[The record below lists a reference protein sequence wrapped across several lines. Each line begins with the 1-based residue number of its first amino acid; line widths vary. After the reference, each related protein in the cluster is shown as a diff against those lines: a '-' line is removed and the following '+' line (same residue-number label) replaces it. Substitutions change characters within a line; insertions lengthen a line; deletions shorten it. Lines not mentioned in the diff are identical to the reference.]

1 MRNLGF
7 KKAVAALLAM
17 LLLFSALPLSVSAAS
32 DTSETDNSSSISYTD
47 RMMEQVSEL
56 LTSESYE
63 EYSERYASVPMATDT
78 IEISGAEYDKE
89 NTTDT
94 AVEIGNFGGEDNVLK
109 TSDTGEVSWRFTV
122 PKDARYVIDVYYYP
136 IEFKKSDIERILKI
150 DDNVPFTEARNV
162 VMQRVWQNEYTSYD
176 ENGTPMFE
184 INSIGSEM
192 RPERVECPEWVVY
205 TMHDTTGYVSEDFAF
220 YLSEGEHTIS
230 LQAAREELVV
240 GKIVL
245 RPADEPAKSYAEL
258 QAEYEQKGYQPVS
271 EDAVIRIDAEKPSKM
286 SNNSI
291 FCTYDRSS
299 AITDPQDPAKI
310 RYNTIGSGT
319 GWQTVG
325 MWIEW
330 EFTVEESGIYDIYMR
345 YRQNT
350 LADIFT
356 CRKLTINGELPFAE
370 AEALRYKYSEDWQA
384 EKINDGEETFSLYF
398 EAGQTYTLRLEVVL
412 GELAEL
418 LGRINDT
425 VTILNTIYMKIQQ
438 ITGAD
443 PDQYRDYNFVNLIP
457 DEMNQLLKEAENL
470 KEIGTKLEAIAGMK
484 GSNISTLEEIWNQ
497 LEQMGKDEDVIAAN
511 MSDFKT
517 NIGTLG
523 SWVSS
528 VTSQPLELD
537 YIQLQSPNAD
547 SPQVEANFWQKT
559 LYELQQFF
567 CSFYTSYDSIEGVE
581 VKEDTRTVLIWV
593 EGARERAQLMKQM
606 CDEMFTAE
614 TGIVADLK
622 LMVSGAILP
631 ATFAGLGPDVYST
644 GEETVINYAVRGAV
658 RALNESFDDV
668 EEVIAE
674 RYTEET
680 MKPYTFEGNVYALPD
695 TLGFCMLYYRADI
708 LHDLGLDVPKTWDD
722 VRALLPVLQANGMSF
737 GMPANA
743 NTTIT
748 GQVTAKTMYLMF
760 LAQNG
765 GQLYNDNNMEVDLN
779 SDVAIEAFEEFT
791 DFYTQ
796 YQFDYVFDF
805 SNRFRSGEMPLAIYN
820 YETYT
825 SLSLFATELKGL
837 WSFTTVPG
845 VLDEDGNV
853 HNYAMATGSGYTV
866 MTQAKNPEEGWE
878 YIKWWTGEDAQTRY
892 GVEYEMLV
900 GQGIRHTTANREA
913 IANQSWTTVEAAEL
927 QRQYDNVRT
936 IPAMPGSYVLD
947 RYINFAFLNVY
958 NGLGEPAESL
968 VENIKFINAEISR
981 KRKEFGLPTLE
992 DIEENEKEESS
1003 TE

>member
-47 RMMEQVSEL
+47 RMMEQVLEL

-310 RYNTIGSGT
+310 RYNTICSGT

-606 CDEMFTAE
+606 CDEMFRAE

-748 GQVTAKTMYLMF
+748 GQVTAKTTYLMF

-845 VLDEDGNV
+845 VLDEDGNI

>member
-17 LLLFSALPLSVSAAS
+17 LLLFSALPLSASAAS

-89 NTTDT
+89 TTTDT

-109 TSDTGEVSWRFTV
+109 TGDTGEVSWRFTV
-122 PKDARYVIDVYYYP
+122 PKDARYVVDVYYYP
-136 IEFKKSDIERILKI
+136 IEYKKSDIERILKI
-150 DDNVPFTEARNV
+150 DDSVPFTEARNV
-162 VMQRVWQNEYTSYD
+162 VMHRIWQNEYTSYD

-192 RPERVECPEWVVY
+192 RPARVESPEWVVY

-271 EDAVIRIDAEKPSKM
+271 EDAVIRIDAEKPTKM

-291 FCTYDRSS
+291 FCTYDRTS

-330 EFTVEESGIYDIYMR
+330 EFTVDESGIYDIYMR

-350 LADIFT
+350 LPDIFT

-384 EKINDGEETFSLYF
+384 EKINDGENTYSLYF

-412 GELAEL
+412 GDLAEL

-425 VTILNTIYMKIQQ
+425 VTVLNTIYLKIQQ

-443 PDQYRDYNFVNLIP
+443 PDEYRDYNFVNLIP

-470 KEIGTKLEAIAGMK
+470 KEIGTKLEEIAGMK

-528 VTSQPLELD
+528 VTSQPLEVD

-581 VKEDTRTVLIWV
+581 VTEDTRTVLIWV

-644 GEETVINYAVRGAV
+644 NEETIINYAVRGAV
-658 RALNESFDDV
+658 RALNENFDDV
-668 EEVIAE
+668 DDVIAE

-722 VRALLPVLQANGMSF
+722 VRALLPVLQAHGMSF

-748 GQVTAKTMYLMF
+748 GQVTAKTTYLMF
-760 LAQNG
+760 LAQSG
-765 GQLYNDNNMEVDLN
+765 GQLYADNNMEVALD
-779 SDVAIEAFEEFT
+779 SDIAIEAFEEFT
-791 DFYTQ
+791 DFYSQ

-845 VLDEDGNV
+845 MIDEDGNIR
-853 HNYAMATGSGYTV
+853 NYAMATGSGYAV
-866 MTQAKNPEEGWE
+866 MTQAKNPEAGWE

-927 QRQYDNVRT
+927 QRQYDQVRT

-947 RYINFAFLNVY
+947 RYINFAFLSVY

>member
-258 QAEYEQKGYQPVS
+258 QAEYEQKGYQPVNG
-271 EDAVIRIDAEKPSKM
+271 DAVIRIDAEKPSKM

-497 LEQMGKDEDVIAAN
+497 LEQMGKDEDVIAEN

-581 VKEDTRTVLIWV
+581 VKEDTPIVLIWV

-658 RALNESFDDV
+658 RALNENFDDV

-748 GQVTAKTMYLMF
+748 GQVTAKTTYLMF

-796 YQFDYVFDF
+796 YQFNYVFDF
-805 SNRFRSGEMPLAIYN
+805 TNRFRSGEMPLAIYN

-845 VLDEDGNV
+845 VLDEDGNI
-853 HNYAMATGSGYTV
+853 HNYAMATGAGYTV

>member
-271 EDAVIRIDAEKPSKM
+271 EDAVIRIDAEKPSKL

-398 EAGQTYTLRLEVVL
+398 EAGQTYTLRLEIVL

-606 CDEMFTAE
+606 CDEMFTEE

-644 GEETVINYAVRGAV
+644 SEETVINYAVRGAV
-658 RALNESFDDV
+658 RALNENFDDV

-674 RYTEET
+674 RYTEES

-695 TLGFCMLYYRADI
+695 TLSFCMLYYRADI
-708 LHDLGLDVPKTWDD
+708 LHDLGLEVPKTWDD
-722 VRALLPVLQANGMSF
+722 VRALLPVLQASGMSF

-743 NTTIT
+743 NTAIT
-748 GQVTAKTMYLMF
+748 GQVTAKTTYLMF
-760 LAQNG
+760 LEQMG
-765 GQLYNDNNMEVDLN
+765 GQLYADNNMEVALD
-779 SDVAIEAFEEFT
+779 SDIAIEVFEEFT

-805 SNRFRSGEMPLAIYN
+805 TNRFRSGEMPLAIYG

-845 VLDEDGNV
+845 TVDEDGNIR
-853 HNYAMATGSGYTV
+853 NYAMASGSGYTV
-866 MTQAKNPEEGWE
+866 MTQAKNPEAGWE

-900 GQGIRHTTANREA
+900 GQGIRHNTANREA

-927 QRQYDNVRT
+927 QRQYDRVRT

-968 VENIKFINAEISR
+968 VENIKFMNAEITR

-992 DIEENEKEESS
+992 DIEENEKDESS

>member
-748 GQVTAKTMYLMF
+748 GQVTAKTTYLMF

>member
-17 LLLFSALPLSVSAAS
+17 LLLFSALPLSASAAS

-89 NTTDT
+89 TTTDT

-109 TSDTGEVSWRFTV
+109 TGDTGEVSWRFTV
-122 PKDARYVIDVYYYP
+122 PKDARYVVDVYYYP
-136 IEFKKSDIERILKI
+136 IEYKKSDIERILKI
-150 DDNVPFTEARNV
+150 DDSVPFTEARNV
-162 VMQRVWQNEYTSYD
+162 VMHRIWQNEYTSYD

-192 RPERVECPEWVVY
+192 RPARVESPEWVVY

-230 LQAAREELVV
+230 LQAARAELVV

-271 EDAVIRIDAEKPSKM
+271 EDAVIRIDAEKPTKM

-291 FCTYDRSS
+291 SCTYDRSS

-384 EKINDGEETFSLYF
+384 EKINDGENTYSLYF

-412 GELAEL
+412 GDLAEL

-425 VTILNTIYMKIQQ
+425 VTVLNTIYMKIQQ

-443 PDQYRDYNFVNLIP
+443 PDEYRDYNFVNLIP

-470 KEIGTKLEAIAGMK
+470 KEIGTKLEEIAGMK

-528 VTSQPLELD
+528 VTSQPLEVD

-581 VKEDTRTVLIWV
+581 VTEDTRIVLIWV

-622 LMVSGAILP
+622 MMVSGAILP

-644 GEETVINYAVRGAV
+644 GEETIINYAVRGAV
-658 RALNESFDDV
+658 RALNENFDDV
-668 EEVIAE
+668 DDVIAE

-743 NTTIT
+743 NTTT
-748 GQVTAKTMYLMF
+748 GQVTAKTTYLMF
-760 LAQNG
+760 LAQSG
-765 GQLYNDNNMEVDLN
+765 GQLYADNNMEVALN
-779 SDVAIEAFEEFT
+779 SDIAIEAFEEFT
-791 DFYTQ
+791 DFYSQ

-845 VLDEDGNV
+845 MIDEDGNIR
-853 HNYAMATGSGYTV
+853 NYAMATGNGYAV
-866 MTQAKNPEEGWE
+866 MTQAKNPEAGWE

-900 GQGIRHTTANREA
+900 GQGIRHATANREA
-913 IANQSWTTVEAAEL
+913 IANQSWTMVEAAEL
-927 QRQYDNVRT
+927 QRQYDQVRT

>member
-32 DTSETDNSSSISYTD
+32 GTSETDNSSSISYTD

-271 EDAVIRIDAEKPSKM
+271 EDAVIRIDAEKPSKL

-398 EAGQTYTLRLEVVL
+398 EAGQTYTLRLEIVL

-425 VTILNTIYMKIQQ
+425 VTILNSIYMKIQQ

-559 LYELQQFF
+559 LYEMQQFF

-581 VKEDTRTVLIWV
+581 INEDTRTVLIWV

-722 VRALLPVLQANGMSF
+722 VRALLPVLQAHGMSF

-748 GQVTAKTMYLMF
+748 GQVTAKTTYLMF

-845 VLDEDGNV
+845 VRDEDGNI

-947 RYINFAFLNVY
+947 RYINFAFLSVY

-992 DIEENEKEESS
+992 DVEENEKEESS

>member
-258 QAEYEQKGYQPVS
+258 QAEYEQKGYQPVNG
-271 EDAVIRIDAEKPSKM
+271 DAVIRIDAEKPSKM

-497 LEQMGKDEDVIAAN
+497 LEQMGKDEDVIAEN

-581 VKEDTRTVLIWV
+581 VKEDTPTVLIWV

-658 RALNESFDDV
+658 RALNENFDDV

-748 GQVTAKTMYLMF
+748 GQVTAKTTYLMF

-796 YQFDYVFDF
+796 YQFNYVFDF
-805 SNRFRSGEMPLAIYN
+805 TNRFRSGEMPLAIYN

-845 VLDEDGNV
+845 VLDEDGNI
-853 HNYAMATGSGYTV
+853 HNYAMATGAGYTV